1 MLSLETRPLSVRS
14 SAGAVSAG
22 GATGCLCKEAQT
34 QMPGGSHLAEC
45 RKAPAS
51 STLGGV
57 PAGAP
62 LEGRLPRGSRL
73 HNLTIPPEQWFL
85 SGHLAAFGDSFGC
98 HGGVTV
104 DEAGDA
110 VKCPTARRAAPDLE
124 QVAWMCEW
132 DCCPGPC
139 S

>member
-1 MLSLETRPLSVRS
+1 MQRGTDPDARRQP
-14 SAGAVSAG
+14 
-22 GATGCLCKEAQT
+22 
-34 QMPGGSHLAEC
+34 PGRVPQDPRLLHA
-45 RKAPAS
+45 
-51 STLGGV
+51 GGV

-62 LEGRLPRGSRL
+62 LEGRLPGGSRL

-110 VKCPTARRAAPDLE
+110 VKCPTTHRAAPDLE